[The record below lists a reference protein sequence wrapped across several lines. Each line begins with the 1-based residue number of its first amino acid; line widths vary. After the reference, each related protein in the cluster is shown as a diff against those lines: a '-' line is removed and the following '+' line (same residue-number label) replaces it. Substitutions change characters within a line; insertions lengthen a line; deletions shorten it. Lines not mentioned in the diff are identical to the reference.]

1 MKKLYAWQVAPEDQ
15 ESPMYWDG
23 IGERYSEV
31 AVTGNRDYKGHLP
44 AKLKELETLDDIA
57 EVSRSMGEP
66 YKQVTIRGCCQG
78 EWQYLYC
85 PESWT
90 RDQIRAFEAEYFNTG
105 TEWLVAE
112 EASEEDD
119 EPTSPQDV
127 DTCAY
132 YDTNQDTE
140 AFRAMLAQEYGL
152 APEQVVLYA
161 HDGYTKIARYTRV

>member
-1 MKKLYAWQVAPEDQ
+1 MKTLYAWQVAPEDQ
-15 ESPMYWDG
+15 ESPRYWDG

-57 EVSRSMGEP
+57 EVSRIMGEP

-78 EWQYLYC
+78 DWQELYC
-85 PESWT
+85 PASWT
-90 RDQIRAFEAEYFNTG
+90 REQVQAFEAEYFNTG

-112 EASEEDD
+112 EASEDDD
-119 EPTSPQDV
+119 ESTSPQDV
-127 DTCAY
+127 DTCSY
-132 YDTNQDTE
+132 YDPMNDEE

-152 APEQVVLYA
+152 DVSQVVLYA
-161 HDGYTKIARYTRV
+161 HDGYQKKARYKRV

>member
-1 MKKLYAWQVAPEDQ
+1 MKTLYAWQVAPEDQ

-31 AVTGNRDYKGHLP
+31 AVTGNRDYKGYIP

-57 EVSRSMGEP
+57 EVSRIMGEP

-78 EWQYLYC
+78 DWQELYC

-90 RDQIRAFEAEYFNTG
+90 REQVQVFEAEYFNTG

-112 EASEEDD
+112 EASEED
-119 EPTSPQDV
+119 V

-132 YDTNQDTE
+132 YDTNNDND

-152 APEQVVLYA
+152 DVSQVVLCA
-161 HDGYTKIARYTRV
+161 HDGYQKIARYKRV